1 MVLSQERERLQ
12 IYETVGSDGERSF
25 LCADLFIVSRRKKG
39 KKKKEKS
46 FTVIVNVAPENSAS
60 LWLWKK
66 KQHGSSRAQSR
77 WNRYGEH
84 HFNSPRVRKMEL
96 YPVPRYFRPFFS
108 LGIACGIINDF
119 HVGASRQKSG
129 CERFRAGI
137 KDPFLPSVFTS
148 PPKSPQLETKQLRSK
163 P

>member
-66 KQHGSSRAQSR
+66 KTAWQQSST
-77 WNRYGEH
+77 
-84 HFNSPRVRKMEL
+84 
-96 YPVPRYFRPFFS
+96 VPMKQIRGAPF
-108 LGIACGIINDF
+108 
-119 HVGASRQKSG
+119 Q
-129 CERFRAGI
+129 
-137 KDPFLPSVFTS
+137 
-148 PPKSPQLETKQLRSK
+148 
-163 P
+163 